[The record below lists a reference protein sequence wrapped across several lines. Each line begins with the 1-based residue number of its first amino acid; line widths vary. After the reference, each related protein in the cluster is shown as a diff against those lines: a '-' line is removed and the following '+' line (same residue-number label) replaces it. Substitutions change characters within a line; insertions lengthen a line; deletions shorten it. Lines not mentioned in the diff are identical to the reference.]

1 MSIYNQIK
9 STSFFGERIL
19 IELFMP
25 RLTVDAAGD
34 AVIKEGQES
43 DEKTKNFVTQCRK
56 VAQLFH

>member
-1 MSIYNQIK
+1 M
-9 STSFFGERIL
+9 
-19 IELFMP
+19 FMP
-25 RLTVDAAGD
+25 RLTVDAAVN